1 MSCHPEKDEKK
12 FKEDFRMSKSDYFI
26 WNNECIIKDS
36 PLEDKIYLYIYGKGW
51 EEIEWWDDGKEEFKI
66 GIYVSSIKSTS
77 KDANKTIK
85 SIEADK
91 KKIQEVNNRNAEFVN
106 KPDFNGEHF
115 EALGNMW
122 DGLGVDDLEEY
133 ITQLG
138 KKTIYSINEDAPLS
152 ENERLFMQYMRIIYH
167 DRGVVLGFSPKL
179 DEDIK
184 VALLLKQQQNCLE
197 FLSAYPFMKGC
208 PNEVKIEGYHTWENG
223 IEGVF
228 TADFREKTTVTWFD
242 PFYLY
247 TKNANPFHKKAK
259 IMFSG
264 LALKLEKSKSNVVT
278 IDHGAMFQLQLE
290 EFLKKNPGKTAA
302 DMPPVRIELGR
313 GSIFIPTQYVPEY
326 QYQAEIKHVKSCKLG
341 DRKAYKME
349 INVTVQ

>member
-1 MSCHPEKDEKK
+1 
-12 FKEDFRMSKSDYFI
+12 
-26 WNNECIIKDS
+26 
-36 PLEDKIYLYIYGKGW
+36 
-51 EEIEWWDDGKEEFKI
+51 
-66 GIYVSSIKSTS
+66 
-77 KDANKTIK
+77 
-85 SIEADK
+85 
-91 KKIQEVNNRNAEFVN
+91 
-106 KPDFNGEHF
+106 
-115 EALGNMW
+115 MW

-133 ITQLG
+133 ITKLG
-138 KKTIYSINEDAPLS
+138 KETIYSIEEDAPLP

-167 DRGVVLGFSPKL
+167 DQGVVLGFSPKL

-184 VALLLKQQQNCLE
+184 IAFLLKQQKDYLE

-228 TADFREKTTVTWFD
+228 TADFRERTAVTWFD

-247 TKNANPFHKKAK
+247 TKNAKPLHKKAK

-264 LALKLEKSKSNVVT
+264 LALKLEKAESNVVT

-302 DMPPVRIELGR
+302 DMPPVRLELGKA
-313 GSIFIPTQYVPEY
+313 SIFIPTQYVPEY
-326 QYQAEIKHVKSCKLG
+326 EYQAEIKHVKSCKLG
-341 DRKAYKME
+341 DKKAYRME
-349 INVTVQ
+349 IDVMRDPEEDSAFTLNLYAFEHVLKGYKPKKGDFVHGILWLQGYHVPVADED